1 MLLQCIK
8 SPQFEE
14 TYTHKMQQCTNLNH
28 ISHSLKQNTQIW
40 NSISMYMFFHGNKNT
55 DLMKFHTNLGSKK
68 NKNTNQGRVWQYWYL
83 NTMLETVK
91 LPAGISDLDTG
102 LTNVDWDALS
112 HFLRENG
119 RKSLRIGEKTKKK
132 EEKAFIKTPSDSTLC
147 DVWSLPDAT
156 NL

>member
-1 MLLQCIK
+1 M
-8 SPQFEE
+8 
-14 TYTHKMQQCTNLNH
+14 
-28 ISHSLKQNTQIW
+28 
-40 NSISMYMFFHGNKNT
+40 
-55 DLMKFHTNLGSKK
+55 
-68 NKNTNQGRVWQYWYL
+68 WQYWYL

-132 EEKAFIKTPSDSTLC
+132 RRKGVYQDAFWFYSLRCLISVRCYKFIATLNHSWLRDGQGGRCGRAVRTLLVVPNHLFNHGLNFLFNFKILPPDPPYEVLGFFYLFFIHQFEKNT
-147 DVWSLPDAT
+147 
-156 NL
+156 